1 MNNTQDLLENVLAAI
16 ENDLKDEVNPELIA
30 AQFDIS
36 SRHLQRLFKL
46 TFNQSLGLY
55 IRSRKLAASIDD
67 LLNTTMNILDIAL
80 DYGFEYEQSYIRSFR
95 REYGITPGDLRKTG
109 KILKIT
115 PPLNLFNAHK
125 NTNGILFGP
134 EIVVIPKFHVIGKIH
149 QLYLRDASLTQ
160 PEIYN
165 NFFNY
170 ESKKIKNIM
179 NPHFKIHISRTAG
192 QDVDYCYIMPAY
204 QVKTLDYIPDGFD
217 HFTFNTSLCAR
228 FRFIHKKKKKIRQVT
243 SKKKFK
249 SINDFMY
256 KKKKKYFL
264 ERKKITIDRSDQTY
278 SEEGYNLWE
287 WFTPVIKKSSMKIP
301 PFSPSGIKN
310 VYRQELPALRF
321 IGKKC
326 IEETDPQKI
335 LDILDNCQLNKMFDD
350 IEKQSDIDYKAF
362 FEGADSYICLVRKK
376 NASLEYWMGMFMP
389 LGTEVPHGFQAL
401 DFPEMSINVCSVYGK
416 RNEVINY
423 EAECRKKLAEKG
435 FNFNKENTGY
445 QCYFLRFNWRS
456 FYVEDIYSKR
466 LLDYCYP
473 FM

>member
-1 MNNTQDLLENVLAAI
+1 MNNTHSLLEGVLAAI

-30 AQFDIS
+30 GKFNIS
-36 SRHLQRLFKL
+36 SRHLHRLFKL

-55 IRSRKLAASIDD
+55 IRSRKLAASIGD
-67 LLNTTMNILDIAL
+67 LLNTGMNILDIAL

-95 REYGITPGDLRKTG
+95 REYGTTPGDLRKTG

-134 EIVVIPKFHVIGKIH
+134 EIVVIPRFHVIGKIH

-170 ESKKIKNIM
+170 ESKKIKNII

-228 FRFIHKKKKKIRQVT
+228 FRYIHQNVKKIKQAT
-243 SKKKFK
+243 FNEMFK
-249 SINDFMY
+249 AINDFMDDEEQ
-256 KKKKKYFL
+256 KYFL
-264 ERKKITIDRSDQTY
+264 ERKEISIDRSEQAF

-301 PFSPSGIKN
+301 PFSPSGIQN
-310 VYRQELPALRF
+310 VYKQKLPALRF

-326 IEETDPQKI
+326 NEGAEPHNI
-335 LDILDNCQLNKMFDD
+335 LDLLDNCQLNKMFDD
-350 IEKQSDIDYKAF
+350 IEKQSDIDYKTF
-362 FEGADSYICLVRKK
+362 FKGGDSYICLVREKDD
-376 NASLEYWMGMFMP
+376 SPEHWMGMFMP
-389 LGTEVPHGFQAL
+389 EGTEVPCGFQAL
-401 DFPEMSINVCSVYGK
+401 DFPETSISVCSVYGK
-416 RNEVINY
+416 RSEVINY
-423 EAECRKKLAEKG
+423 EAECRKKLAEEG
-435 FNFNKENTGY
+435 FNLNGENAGC
-445 QCYFLRFNWRS
+445 QWYFLRFNWRG
-456 FYVEDIYSKR
+456 FYVEDLYSKR

-473 FM
+473 LM